1 MQLSQFHPHIHRC
14 PWSCAVSRALA
25 EEHSYCAEVHL
36 SHRLDVCSVTQPLP
50 LGSWSP
56 CRKGKSWH
64 PCNLSWPSQLHAGV
78 KCVTQ
83 GLCSVCSMHVPPDP
97 TQQFVLQWVVSIKI
111 LLSMV
116 MEHLLLLKQCSFCAP
131 RGTQGCVHSDEL
143 LLLLYLHLFL
153 QRLAS
158 SSLQGF
164 FPSNILMLIQ
174 FVQLK

>member
-1 MQLSQFHPHIHRC
+1 
-14 PWSCAVSRALA
+14 
-25 EEHSYCAEVHL
+25 
-36 SHRLDVCSVTQPLP
+36 
-50 LGSWSP
+50 
-56 CRKGKSWH
+56 
-64 PCNLSWPSQLHAGV
+64 
-78 KCVTQ
+78 
-83 GLCSVCSMHVPPDP
+83 
-97 TQQFVLQWVVSIKI
+97 
-111 LLSMV
+111 MV